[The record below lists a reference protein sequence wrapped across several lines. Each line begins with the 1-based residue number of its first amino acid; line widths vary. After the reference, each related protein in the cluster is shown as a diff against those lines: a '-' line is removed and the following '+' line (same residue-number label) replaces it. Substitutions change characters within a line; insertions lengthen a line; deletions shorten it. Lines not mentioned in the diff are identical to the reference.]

1 MTITQ
6 FFAKCDHL
14 SPELASKLFYAAHM
28 VSKYQGRQHRD
39 SGEPYLEHVFDVAY
53 QMIEIGLDDDVI
65 VAACLHDIVEDTEVQ
80 IETIRDFFGEEV
92 AFYVAAVTKGPK
104 DKFPKG
110 KETRLDDLHNRI
122 IEMARIR
129 FGVIFIRCGCRLHNL
144 VTLHGL
150 SNDPSKQLRVS
161 QETIDFY
168 VLELLEK
175 EARSIVPEKYHPWL
189 DKYAGKMRHLAMAY
203 LEANNSLNRS

>member
-6 FFAKCDHL
+6 FFAKCDNL
-14 SPELASKLFYAAHM
+14 SPELAAKLFYAAHM

-65 VAACLHDIVEDTEVQ
+65 VAACLHDIVEDTDVT

-92 AFYVAAVTKGPK
+92 AFYVGAVTKGPK
-104 DKFPKG
+104 EQFPEG
-110 KETRLDDLHNRI
+110 KEARLEDLHKRI
-122 IEMARIR
+122 IENARIR

-168 VLELLEK
+168 VQQLLQG
-175 EARSIVPEKYHPWL
+175 EARLIVPEKYHIWL
-189 DKYAGKMRHLAMAY
+189 DRYAGKMKHLSMAY
-203 LEANNSLNRS
+203 LETNNSPNRP